1 MNTTTNLPEEVHD
14 WYIQPKLKDFSFN
27 PFFLHWN
34 FEFFILISKDFR
46 SKHSPFTTSLVRG
59 KENRRSWMNTVLSE
73 LSFYDN
79 CFHHYQNFCFMLKH
93 KQTNQLQKPTNNKCV
108 QLHIY
113 TKMHFTFIKYKW
125 YTCIYF
131 RTLLF
136 IEDF

>member
-1 MNTTTNLPEEVHD
+1 MNSTTNLPEEVHD

-27 PFFLHWN
+27 PFFLYWN

-79 CFHHYQNFCFMLKH
+79 CFHHYQNFCSNISKR
-93 KQTNQLQKPTNNKCV
+93 TNFKNLQIIKCV

-125 YTCIYF
+125 YTCI
-131 RTLLF
+131 LLF
-136 IEDF
+136 IENF

>member
-14 WYIQPKLKDFSFN
+14 WYIQPKWKDFSFN

-59 KENRRSWMNTVLSE
+59 KENRRSWMNTVLSKLFSP
-73 LSFYDN
+73 LSKFL
-79 CFHHYQNFCFMLKH
+79 LKH
-93 KQTNQLQKPTNNKCV
+93 KKTNQLQKPTNNKCV